1 MKGCLIMLKSTSEYL
16 AKREE
21 ENRKQNRVEAIIL
34 IGVLILAVILSIRLG
49 EPDMIFLGI
58 LFAMPLLVSNYFTE
72 KML

>member
-1 MKGCLIMLKSTSEYL
+1 MLKSTSEYL